1 MVTRQKFLGRT
12 ESRERERR
20 THMQAGPW
28 NEGFRGKGATW
39 KKKTQVGRDK
49 VRSERVLASE
59 ENRNRGPEGCD
70 KTGSNRCF

>member
-1 MVTRQKFLGRT
+1 
-12 ESRERERR
+12 
-20 THMQAGPW
+20 MQAGPW